1 MKNSSILFLLGRFG
15 IGGVERVTVVLANE
29 LVKRGHTVCIAAF
42 AYEDKSLLKTADSRI
57 EIVELSQD
65 WLGPKSCAALSEI
78 IKRRKVDIVINQ
90 WCVPFKVT
98 RFLRKAMKG
107 SAAKLF
113 AVHHNLPTTNKR
125 IQDAKNPLV
134 RFVWK
139 VITAINLRLVYEFSD
154 RYVLLSASFV
164 PLFKRFVGLIRGK
177 KVTVITNPLTLDI
190 VKRKK
195 ENLIVYVGRLEETQK
210 RVSRVIDIWRNIVK
224 DLPDWK
230 LEIVGDGP
238 DRAMY
243 EDMARDLPRI
253 SFEGFQN
260 PAEYYARA
268 KLLLLTSDF
277 EGFALVLVEAMCSRC
292 VPIVLGSYPAAYDIV
307 RGGGVVEPM
316 SFDLAK
322 FVSTVK
328 KLATDEQLLAQSADV
343 AETARNDYS
352 VESITSLWEKLFS
365 EVRCEC

>member
-1 MKNSSILFLLGRFG
+1 MASVVFQLGCFS

-29 LVKRGHTVCIAAF
+29 LVKRGHVVCISALK
-42 AYEDKSLLKTADSRI
+42 YEDRTLLDLASPEI

-65 WLGPKSCAALSEI
+65 WLGPKSCAALSEVI
-78 IKRRKVDIVINQ
+78 QRRNVDVVINQ

-125 IQDAKNPLV
+125 IQDAKNPLI

-154 RYVLLSASFV
+154 RYVLLSESFV
-164 PLFKRFVGLIRGK
+164 PLFKRFAGLIRGK
-177 KVTVITNPLTLDI
+177 KVAVITNPLTLDI
-190 VKRKK
+190 VKREK

-210 RVSRVIDIWRNIVK
+210 RVSRVIDIWREVSK

-243 EDMARDLPRI
+243 ERMAKDLPRI
-253 SFEGFQN
+253 TFEGFQD

-307 RGGGVVEPM
+307 RGGVVEPM
-316 SFDLAK
+316 SFDLEK

-328 KLATDEQLLAQSADV
+328 KLATDEQLLTHSADV
-343 AETARNDYS
+343 AETASDDYS
-352 VESITSLWEKLFS
+352 VNAITDLWEKLFK
-365 EVRCEC
+365 EVRDEY

>member
-1 MKNSSILFLLGRFG
+1 MKNKSILFQLGKFG

-29 LVKRGHTVCIAAF
+29 LVKRGYEVCISAF
-42 AYEDKSLLKTADSRI
+42 TNDDKALLKTADARI
-57 EIVELSQD
+57 EIIELSQD
-65 WLGPKSCAALSEI
+65 WLGPKSCAALSEVI
-78 IKRRKVDIVINQ
+78 RRRKVDIVINQ

-125 IQDAKNPLV
+125 IQDAKNPIL
-134 RFVWK
+134 RFAWK
-139 VITAINLRLVYEFSD
+139 VISAINSRLVYEFSD
-154 RYVLLSASFV
+154 RYVLLSESFV
-164 PLFKRFVGLIRGK
+164 PLFKRFVGLVRGK
-177 KVTVITNPLTLDI
+177 KVAVITNPLTLDI
-190 VKRKK
+190 VKREK

-210 RVSRVIDIWRNIVK
+210 RVSRVIDIWREVSK

-243 EDMARDLPRI
+243 EDMAKDLSRI

-268 KLLLLTSDF
+268 KMLLLTSDF

-307 RGGGVVEPM
+307 RGGVVEPM
-316 SFDLAK
+316 SFDLEK

-328 KLATDEQLLAQSADV
+328 KLATDEQLLADSADV
-343 AETARNDYS
+343 AETARDDYS
-352 VESITSLWEKLFS
+352 VESITTLWEKLFKEVNS
-365 EVRCEC
+365 ER

>member
-195 ENLIVYVGRLEETQK
+195 ENLIVYVV
-210 RVSRVIDIWRNIVK
+210 RV
-224 DLPDWK
+224 
-230 LEIVGDGP
+230 G
-238 DRAMY
+238 
-243 EDMARDLPRI
+243 
-253 SFEGFQN
+253 
-260 PAEYYARA
+260 
-268 KLLLLTSDF
+268 
-277 EGFALVLVEAMCSRC
+277 
-292 VPIVLGSYPAAYDIV
+292 
-307 RGGGVVEPM
+307 
-316 SFDLAK
+316 
-322 FVSTVK
+322 
-328 KLATDEQLLAQSADV
+328 
-343 AETARNDYS
+343 
-352 VESITSLWEKLFS
+352 
-365 EVRCEC
+365 